1 MNILIPET
9 CLLLTPKGF
18 CFPNEIKYGTEILT
32 VNSEKK
38 LVPFTITEEPEEPE
52 SYLTKTILSESL
64 TCTLIPSCKIHTAGG
79 LIDADSVKVGD
90 AMPSLDRW
98 DSLPQD
104 YLMITDDWFK
114 KKFDAKPSPISL
126 TEARYLAQ
134 CGLDQN
140 RQQVVF
146 ELPNEESARQ
156 QASAIKKELQR
167 EIGGVINYTSRTVQ
181 KYTYGTQRKSSVHK
195 IFFDNRK
202 FYKLRERFDL
212 KSDKINSEIY
222 SNGCIVFLYFLYAL
236 LARHTR
242 GYKNHLQFFSRGGK
256 IGDSDSILLVLP
268 FNGKIRKLIQNT
280 ALIWNKYTLSFY
292 SNEKHRNIDELKLHE
307 ADIYQT
313 PQKILEIRK
322 SDMDCYKIDLPTGS
336 EIVIDYMHLRP
347 SELTDS
353 EMEHLESLESDSD
366 GIDFA
371 HIRRELT
378 SNFTRQTHDINEK
391 KMFTSLPFKTVLEIQ
406 RQEIGNFHV
415 VGKFDKKGDVRDSKT
430 RHGYSRS
437 VTGLFSDDTGQIKVR
452 LWGDFVD
459 GLENGDILEIGLVYV
474 KNGILRNKNSGN
486 DVIHPIDSFDFPPK
500 AKKLPKSRQSKEQG
514 KIRRR

>member
-1 MNILIPET
+1 LNVLIPET

-32 VNSEKK
+32 INSEKK
-38 LVPFTITEEPEEPE
+38 LVPFTITEEPERPE

-90 AMPSLDRW
+90 AMPSFDRW
-98 DSLPQD
+98 DSLAQD
-104 YLMITDDWFK
+104 YEMITDDWFK
-114 KKFDAKPSPISL
+114 KKFDARTSPLSA
-126 TEARYLAQ
+126 TEAKYLAQ
-134 CGLDQN
+134 CKLKEN

-146 ELPNEESARQ
+146 ELPNEEHARQ
-156 QASAIKKELQR
+156 KAREIKKELQG
-167 EIGGVINYTSRTVQ
+167 EIGGIINYTSSTIE
-181 KYTYGTQRKSSVHK
+181 KYSYGNRGKGDTHK
-195 IFFDNRK
+195 IFFDNNG
-202 FYKLRERFDL
+202 FYKQRERFDL
-212 KSDKINSEIY
+212 RSDKINSEIY
-222 SNGCIVFLYFLYAL
+222 SNGFFVFFNFLHAL
-236 LARHTR
+236 LNG
-242 GYKNHLQFFSRGGK
+242 GYENHLQFFLRGGQ
-256 IGDSDSILLVLP
+256 DLVLVLP

-280 ALIWNKYTLSFY
+280 ALIWNKYTLSFH
-292 SNEKHRNIDELKLHE
+292 SNEKHRNIDELKLHG

-347 SELTDS
+347 SELTDA

-378 SNFTRQTHDINEK
+378 ANFARQTHDINGK

-406 RQEIGNFHV
+406 RQGRGNFHV
-415 VGKFDKKGDVRDSKT
+415 VGKFDKKGYVRDSKS
-430 RHGYSRS
+430 RHGYSHS
-437 VTGLFSDDTGQIKVR
+437 VTGLFSDDTGQIMIR
-452 LWGDFVD
+452 LWGDFLD
-459 GLENGDILEIGLVYV
+459 RLENGDILEIGLAYV
-474 KNGILRNKNSGN
+474 QNGILRNKNSGN

-500 AKKLPKSRQSKEQG
+500 AKKPPKSRQSQEQG
-514 KIRRR
+514 KVRRR